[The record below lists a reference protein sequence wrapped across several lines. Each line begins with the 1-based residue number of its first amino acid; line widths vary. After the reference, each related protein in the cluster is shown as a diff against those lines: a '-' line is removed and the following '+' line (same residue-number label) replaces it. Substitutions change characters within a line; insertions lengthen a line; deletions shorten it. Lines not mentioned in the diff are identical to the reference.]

1 MRELSKNEMISI
13 KGGGMSA
20 TAWAVI
26 AGVISFIS
34 GVLDGF
40 TRPYKCR

>member
-1 MRELSKNEMISI
+1 MRELSKSEMKSI

-20 TAWAVI
+20 TAWTVI

-34 GVLDGF
+34 GVFDGF

>member
-1 MRELSKNEMISI
+1 MKKLSKNEMECI

-26 AGVISFIS
+26 AGVISFIH
-34 GVLDGF
+34 LYGF

>member
-1 MRELSKNEMISI
+1 MKVLSRSEMKSI
-13 KGGGMSA
+13 KGGGISA

-34 GVLDGF
+34 GIFDGF

>member
-1 MRELSKNEMISI
+1 MKKLSKNEMKSI
-13 KGGGMSA
+13 KGGEMSA
-20 TAWAVI
+20 TTWAVI

-34 GVLDGF
+34 GIFDGF

>member
-1 MRELSKNEMISI
+1 MRELSKSEMKGIR
-13 KGGGMSA
+13 GGGISA

-34 GVLDGF
+34 GVFDGF